1 MTRRGGGSRRYP
13 RTARLRQLFH
23 EIVADEL
30 ERIDDD
36 RLQLVTVID
45 VEVDADL
52 RHATVLVASPSGPEH
67 DDAMLEAL
75 ADHRVRL
82 QAAIG
87 REARVKRTPEL
98 AFAPDP
104 VTRSASR
111 IDEVLR
117 DLRPD
122 EP

>member
-1 MTRRGGGSRRYP
+1 MTRRGGGSHRYP
-13 RTARLRQLFH
+13 RTARLRHLFH

-45 VEVDADL
+45 VDVDPDL
-52 RHATVLVASPSGPEH
+52 RHATVWVTSPSGPEH
-67 DDAMLEAL
+67 DATMLEAL
-75 ADHRVRL
+75 AEHRVRL

-104 VTRSASR
+104 VTRSAAR
-111 IDEVLR
+111 IDDVLR
-117 DLRPD
+117 DLRAD